1 MEYTFLFYKHK
12 HLIHLKENFEHIE
25 KYIVYSL
32 NTFFHNINLV
42 NNKEKDNILN
52 HTKCHYNNLTYQQII
67 DVLQYSSIC
76 VSVCEKLKDEEKRN
90 IVGLVSL
97 DYELFIND
105 NNNNNNNKN
114 DEGDN
119 NNYNFE
125 RIYDDSNICLEDLY
139 YSLSLY
145 IKEYNILSNL
155 TLNNTLII
163 NLILNNKE
171 NYYDNLFYYLFHS
184 IENLSFILLFYNND
198 NNIINEDLFSNGL
211 TINLRN
217 LKQLEKQNKCIPF
230 DNVLLLNKSTYV
242 SKIFLRLTCTSDIY
256 DLHELFKKFSHTN
269 LEERNHY
276 LIYDIIDKKTDEDI
290 LITILNNKKKI
301 IGFISL
307 KKYIDINIL
316 VNLYNLKEY
325 NYLLKR
331 DFFEDISD
339 SLKSYKNGSKSLN
352 KRKKKY
358 LYIEFKQ
365 HILRT
370 IKIKTLEDLEKKYEI
385 SNEVIYDYLY
395 ENLIEDVDIYADYF
409 IKKNI
414 DIKDIVKN
422 IYKKLQYDYANYK
435 KGPTDEVDLSLL
447 NKLINLYSHISYSD
461 IAKISEKFY
470 NHFDKI
476 EKLYFNFNNDKTYKK
491 IYEKIK
497 KKRDGITSDD
507 ESENNSSKINIIKLT
522 NENEMKKNEN
532 NFKEVINLSYFDI
545 FLLLQ
550 NIYPEIFKK
559 NEIILLFLFLD
570 LYELIIVEETTLFDC
585 VSFKMFLDE
594 LALIKKNYFICKYKH
609 INWLRN
615 ISNDDKNAFALNL
628 FILNDKYYSYC
639 KDILLKIEKYFD
651 EVDYII
657 TTNNERGNMPFILNY
672 FNRVKKKKKANT
684 LESLYILNK
693 YTLFLQPTTDYMK
706 LEDIE
711 HVQRLLEKVK
721 HKEKNKIKQYILY
734 LQDYCK
740 DEARKDDQHGNL
752 MVQSSLE
759 LKFYQL
765 HNYYIYVSKCG
776 NNIINITTGSILN
789 NMDFYYIYKIY
800 DFKNILIP
808 NDNEKMKHFRLFFF
822 SSIIIFK
829 YYDKKIIHNILMLT
843 NSCSCHISMDD
854 DIYLDIYRHFIFL
867 NKKDNDVS
875 IFREDN
881 IFLRESERTENN
893 EKNKNNRKK
902 TKQCDKKYLVLTKN
916 MCLRKCINI
925 DHNIVFWGANDIC
938 LNILY
943 KILRK
948 NEYFFNN
955 IILIIAYKNKYLN
968 TKNNVEENKS
978 VKNCSLESSLMY
990 NKLKNIMINER
1001 IKIIYDNIYNIN
1013 RKKKQ
1018 IELNNKN
1025 YIYYDYLFICFDK
1038 QDVTTYSFNLNSYEE
1053 GKKRNFNFI
1062 ETYENKNY
1070 KNIKFDFLVKEKDYE
1085 KYEHV
1090 NSFYCQKKKNY
1101 LLKKKKPSKQENDIS
1116 SSTSDL
1122 NETNSMESYKNCD
1135 KSKLGLKN
1143 LNCKKSARKNVPL
1156 VKKEVNSLN
1165 KSGKC
1170 KKKQERDETPMMY
1183 NMKNKRVEK
1192 YYGDK
1197 EDSEDE
1203 NSDDENSDDENSDD
1217 EDNDDEGSDGD
1228 NNNFNNNDNNY
1239 YEEDNSEVDI
1249 SSRYTT
1255 LSSSFLPSSE
1265 ASVNDSAYDDY
1276 KDDIYNKKKE
1286 KIDDL
1291 KSDGK
1296 TFNTTENNC
1305 SQHKIIIERGEKDN
1319 HNIEQNKN
1327 EYIDKYSNVS
1337 SNNNLNIKEDLK
1349 EKINPNVNKKS
1360 SYLEN
1365 SNKENVSK
1373 NEENINININ
1383 INKENDKNIIK
1394 KYNEKAEMINKEKVN
1409 RNIDGVFSISD
1420 PFLEKYFDKNSK
1432 YMTIVRNCVN
1442 YIIIYS
1448 NNIDILNM
1456 VNFFLINKIHTY
1468 KIIII
1473 YPYTCNKCH
1482 GRKQKDKIKQNI
1494 FKERIYYK
1502 DKSHL
1507 KNNYL
1512 FSDYIH
1518 KNNFYHKNYVF
1529 KNIKYVLNKIFF
1541 LFHLLKIR
1549 IIYGHILA
1557 VKKSKKNRLKYVL
1570 LHICKHRNIDFSY
1583 FHTHKF
1589 ICENT
1594 LLIPCR
1600 ILLCSYI
1607 FDINNHLHYILNKS
1621 SIVYNEKICVN
1632 HQFQTNDKFIFS
1644 AGELCAFSNKYRIS
1658 TDNILNHEY
1667 YSSMEIGKFVSRQ
1680 FLKIVIEQCCLSYNM
1695 FKSKNEEMRSKKK
1708 QKQIEYSDKID
1719 KIMEK
1724 DIEETHDIKRNV
1736 ESKKTHNN
1744 LDLYKKLKFFEIPII
1759 YFNTLPCNFYFYHF
1773 EASRGDLYKY
1783 NHSSIMQNEKIKK
1796 MDEKKKYSNKTN
1808 NQINN
1813 KKKNDMV
1820 DNSEQIYHEAFCTDS
1835 LKISINKEKKMNNYF
1850 NVQYFEI
1857 SKNIYT
1863 QGYYCKVTTNS
1874 FNLINSFTYLGCD
1887 ELNFHKLHKLCNMPI
1902 NYFYV
1907 ILKNIKNNPHYDILS
1922 MLNEDREKSIFHY
1935 KFQIFKEK
1943 LKKKIITLPH
1953 IKESIQFLLK
1963 DVNDVDSFKTYIK
1976 DQLFKEKH
1984 MFNDTIKKEVES
1996 NLVEYIKENNELL
2009 NGYYIPN

>member
-25 KYIVYSL
+25 SYITYSL
-32 NTFFHNINLV
+32 DSSFHNVNLV
-42 NNKEKDNILN
+42 NDKEKDTILN
-52 HTKCHYNNLTYQQII
+52 HRECEYNNLTYEQII
-67 DVLQYSSIC
+67 DILQYSSIC
-76 VSVCEKLKDEEKRN
+76 VSVCEKCQNGEKVN
-90 IVGLVSL
+90 IVGIVSL
-97 DYELFIND
+97 DYELCI
-105 NNNNNNNKN
+105 NNNTNK
-114 DEGDN
+114 
-119 NNYNFE
+119 YNFE
-125 RIYDDSNICLEDLY
+125 RMCDCPNINLEDFY
-139 YSLSLY
+139 YSLSLH
-145 IKEYNILSNL
+145 IKAYNILSNL

-163 NLILNNKE
+163 NLILNNNE

-184 IENLSFILLFYNND
+184 IENLLFILLFYNN

-211 TINLRN
+211 TIDLTNLT
-217 LKQLEKQNKCIPF
+217 QYEKQNKIIPF
-230 DNVLLLNKSTYV
+230 DHVLILNKSTYV
-242 SKIFLRLTCTSDIY
+242 SKIFLRLTSTSDIY
-256 DLHELFKKFSHTN
+256 DLHELFKKFSQTN
-269 LEERNHY
+269 LEEKNHY

-301 IGFISL
+301 IGFVSL

-339 SLKSYKNGSKSLN
+339 SLKPYKNGSKSLN

-385 SNEVIYDYLY
+385 SNETIYDYLY
-395 ENLIEDVDIYADYF
+395 DHLIEDVDIYADYF
-409 IKKNI
+409 KKKNI

-435 KGPTDEVDLSLL
+435 KGSTDQVDFFLL
-447 NKLINLYSHISYSD
+447 NKLINLYSHISFSD
-461 IAKISEKFY
+461 IANVSQKFY
-470 NHFDKI
+470 NNFEKI

-497 KKRDGITSDD
+497 KKRDGIISDD

-550 NIYPEIFKK
+550 NIYPETFKK

-594 LALIKKNYFICKYKH
+594 LVHIKKNYFICKYKH
-609 INWLRN
+609 IDWLRN
-615 ISNDDKNAFALNL
+615 ISNDDKNAFSLNL

-721 HKEKNKIKQYILY
+721 HKEKNKIKQYILF

-740 DEARKDDQHGNL
+740 DEVRKDNQHDHL
-752 MVQSSLE
+752 LVQSPLE
-759 LKFYQL
+759 LKFYEL
-765 HNYYIYVSKCG
+765 HNYYIYVSRCG
-776 NNIINITTGSILN
+776 NNIINITTGSIMN
-789 NMDFYYIYKIY
+789 NMDFYYINKIY

-808 NDNEKMKHFRLFFF
+808 NENEKMKHFRLFFF

-843 NSCSCHISMDD
+843 NACSCQISTDD
-854 DIYLDIYRHFIFL
+854 DVYLDIYRHFIFL

-881 IFLRESERTENN
+881 IFLRESEKTKKN
-893 EKNKNNRKK
+893 EKNRNDRKN
-902 TKQCDKKYLVLTKN
+902 TKQCDKKYLVLTKH

-925 DHNIVFWGANDIC
+925 DHNIVFWGTNDIC

-978 VKNCSLESSLMY
+978 VKNCSLESALMY

-1001 IKIIYDNIYNIN
+1001 IKIIYDNVYNIN
-1013 RKKKQ
+1013 RKNKQ

-1038 QDVTTYSFNLNSYEE
+1038 QDVTTYSFNLNSFEE

-1062 ETYENKNY
+1062 ETYENMNY

-1090 NSFYCQKKKNY
+1090 NTFYSQKKKNY
-1101 LLKKKKPSKQENDIS
+1101 LLKKKKKTSKQENNIS

-1122 NETNSMESYKNCD
+1122 NETNSMESYKSCD
-1135 KSKLGLKN
+1135 KSKVGLRN
-1143 LNCKKSARKNVPL
+1143 VNCKNSAGKNVPF
-1156 VKKEVNSLN
+1156 VKKEENSLN

-1170 KKKQERDETPMMY
+1170 KKKQLRDETHTLY
-1183 NMKNKRVEK
+1183 NIKNKRVEK

-1197 EDSEDE
+1197 EED
-1203 NSDDENSDDENSDD
+1203 SDDEDSDD
-1217 EDNDDEGSDGD
+1217 EDNDDEDSDNED
-1228 NNNFNNNDNNY
+1228 NDDDDDDNYNNYNNYNNDDNNY
-1239 YEEDNSEVDI
+1239 YEEDNCEMDV

-1265 ASVNDSAYDDY
+1265 ASVNDSAYNDY
-1276 KDDIYNKKKE
+1276 KDDIYNNKKE
-1286 KIDDL
+1286 KIEEL
-1291 KSDGK
+1291 KSDEK
-1296 TFNTTENNC
+1296 AFNTTETNC
-1305 SQHKIIIERGEKDN
+1305 SQNKIIITRGEKDN
-1319 HNIEQNKN
+1319 PNIEQNKN
-1327 EYIDKYSNVS
+1327 EYIDKYSNVR
-1337 SNNNLNIKEDLK
+1337 SNNNLNECYNKNLHIKEDLK
-1349 EKINPNVNKKS
+1349 EKINANVNKKS

-1373 NEENINININ
+1373 RNVFKSEEYININN
-1383 INKENDKNIIK
+1383 ENDKNVINQ
-1394 KYNEKAEMINKEKVN
+1394 YNEKNEMFNKEMVN

-1432 YMTIVRNCVN
+1432 YMNIVKNCVN

-1456 VNFFLINKIHTY
+1456 INFLLINNVHTY

-1482 GRKQKDKIKQNI
+1482 GRKQKEKIKQNI
-1494 FKERIYYK
+1494 FNERIYYK

-1512 FSDYIH
+1512 FCDYTH

-1529 KNIKYVLNKIFF
+1529 ENIKYVLNKIFF

-1570 LHICKHRNIDFSY
+1570 VHLCKHRNLDLSY
-1583 FHTHKF
+1583 FNTHKF

-1658 TDNILNHEY
+1658 THNILNHEY

-1695 FKSKNEEMRSKKK
+1695 FKSKNEEMRNKIKK
-1708 QKQIEYSDKID
+1708 QKDYNDNID
-1719 KIMEK
+1719 KIIEK
-1724 DIEETHDIKRNV
+1724 DMEETNNITGNV
-1736 ESKKTHNN
+1736 QSKKTHNN
-1744 LDLYKKLKFFEIPII
+1744 LDLYKKLKIFEIPII

-1783 NHSSIMQNEKIKK
+1783 NDFSIMQNEKIKG
-1796 MDEKKKYSNKTN
+1796 MHEKKKYSNKTN
-1808 NQINN
+1808 DKIYNN
-1813 KKKNDMV
+1813 EKNDMI

-1887 ELNFHKLHKLCNMPI
+1887 VLNFHKLHKLCNMPI

-1907 ILKNIKNNPHYDILS
+1907 ILKNIKNNPQYDILS

-1935 KFQIFKEK
+1935 KFHIFKEK

-1963 DVNDVDSFKTYIK
+1963 DINDGDSFKTYIK
-1976 DQLFKEKH
+1976 DQLFKEKQ
-1984 MFNDTIKKEVES
+1984 MFIDTIKKEVES

>member
-25 KYIVYSL
+25 SYITYSL
-32 NTFFHNINLV
+32 DSSFHNVNLV
-42 NNKEKDNILN
+42 NDKEKDTILN
-52 HTKCHYNNLTYQQII
+52 HRECEYNNLTYEQII
-67 DVLQYSSIC
+67 DILQYSSIC
-76 VSVCEKLKDEEKRN
+76 VSVCEKCQNGEKVN
-90 IVGLVSL
+90 IVGIVSL
-97 DYELFIND
+97 DYELCI
-105 NNNNNNNKN
+105 NNNTNK
-114 DEGDN
+114 
-119 NNYNFE
+119 YNFE
-125 RIYDDSNICLEDLY
+125 RMCDCPNINLEDFY
-139 YSLSLY
+139 YSLSLH
-145 IKEYNILSNL
+145 IKAYNILSNL

-163 NLILNNKE
+163 NLILNNNE

-184 IENLSFILLFYNND
+184 IENLLFILLFYNNNNNNN

-211 TINLRN
+211 TIDLTNLT
-217 LKQLEKQNKCIPF
+217 QYEKQNKIIPF
-230 DNVLLLNKSTYV
+230 DHVLILNKSTYV
-242 SKIFLRLTCTSDIY
+242 SKIFLRLTSTSDIY
-256 DLHELFKKFSHTN
+256 DLHELFKKFSQTN
-269 LEERNHY
+269 LEEKNHY

-301 IGFISL
+301 IGFVSL

-339 SLKSYKNGSKSLN
+339 N
-352 KRKKKY
+352 
-358 LYIEFKQ
+358 
-365 HILRT
+365 
-370 IKIKTLEDLEKKYEI
+370 
-385 SNEVIYDYLY
+385 
-395 ENLIEDVDIYADYF
+395 
-409 IKKNI
+409 
-414 DIKDIVKN
+414 
-422 IYKKLQYDYANYK
+422 
-435 KGPTDEVDLSLL
+435 
-447 NKLINLYSHISYSD
+447 
-461 IAKISEKFY
+461 
-470 NHFDKI
+470 
-476 EKLYFNFNNDKTYKK
+476 
-491 IYEKIK
+491 
-497 KKRDGITSDD
+497 
-507 ESENNSSKINIIKLT
+507 
-522 NENEMKKNEN
+522 
-532 NFKEVINLSYFDI
+532 
-545 FLLLQ
+545 
-550 NIYPEIFKK
+550 
-559 NEIILLFLFLD
+559 

-594 LALIKKNYFICKYKH
+594 LVHIKKNYFICKYKH
-609 INWLRN
+609 IDWLRN
-615 ISNDDKNAFALNL
+615 ISNDDKNAFSLNL

-721 HKEKNKIKQYILY
+721 HKEKNKIKQYILF

-740 DEARKDDQHGNL
+740 DEVRKDNQHDHL
-752 MVQSSLE
+752 L
-759 LKFYQL
+759 LKFYEL
-765 HNYYIYVSKCG
+765 HNYYIYVSRCG
-776 NNIINITTGSILN
+776 NNIINITTGSIMN
-789 NMDFYYIYKIY
+789 NMDFYYINKIY

-808 NDNEKMKHFRLFFF
+808 NENEKMKHFRLFFF

-843 NSCSCHISMDD
+843 NACSCQISTDD
-854 DIYLDIYRHFIFL
+854 DVYLDIYRHFIFL

-881 IFLRESERTENN
+881 IFLRESEKTKKN
-893 EKNKNNRKK
+893 EKNRNDRKN
-902 TKQCDKKYLVLTKN
+902 TKQCDKKYLVLTKH

-925 DHNIVFWGANDIC
+925 DHNIVFWGTNDIC

-978 VKNCSLESSLMY
+978 VKNCSLESALMY

-1001 IKIIYDNIYNIN
+1001 IKIIYDNVYNIN
-1013 RKKKQ
+1013 RKNKQ

-1038 QDVTTYSFNLNSYEE
+1038 QDVTTYSFNLNSFEE

-1062 ETYENKNY
+1062 ETYENMNY

-1090 NSFYCQKKKNY
+1090 NTFYSQKKKNY
-1101 LLKKKKPSKQENDIS
+1101 LLKKKKKTSKQENNIS

-1122 NETNSMESYKNCD
+1122 NETNSMESYKSCD
-1135 KSKLGLKN
+1135 KSKVGLRN
-1143 LNCKKSARKNVPL
+1143 VNCKNSAGKNVPF
-1156 VKKEVNSLN
+1156 VKKEENSLN

-1170 KKKQERDETPMMY
+1170 KKKQLRDETHTLY
-1183 NMKNKRVEK
+1183 NIKNKRVEK

-1197 EDSEDE
+1197 EED
-1203 NSDDENSDDENSDD
+1203 SDDEDSDD
-1217 EDNDDEGSDGD
+1217 EDNDDEDSDNED
-1228 NNNFNNNDNNY
+1228 NDDDDNYNNYNNYNNDDNNY
-1239 YEEDNSEVDI
+1239 YEEDNCEMDV

-1265 ASVNDSAYDDY
+1265 ASVNDSAYNDY
-1276 KDDIYNKKKE
+1276 KDDIYNNKKE
-1286 KIDDL
+1286 KIEEL
-1291 KSDGK
+1291 KSDEK
-1296 TFNTTENNC
+1296 AFNTTETNC
-1305 SQHKIIIERGEKDN
+1305 SQNKIIITRGEKDN
-1319 HNIEQNKN
+1319 PNIEQNKN
-1327 EYIDKYSNVS
+1327 EYIDKYSNVR
-1337 SNNNLNIKEDLK
+1337 SNNNLNECYNKNLHIKEDLK
-1349 EKINPNVNKKS
+1349 EKINANVNKKS

-1373 NEENINININ
+1373 RNVFKSEEYININN
-1383 INKENDKNIIK
+1383 ENDKNVINQ
-1394 KYNEKAEMINKEKVN
+1394 YNEKNEMFNKEMVN

-1432 YMTIVRNCVN
+1432 YMNIVKNCVN

-1456 VNFFLINKIHTY
+1456 INFLLINNVHTY

-1482 GRKQKDKIKQNI
+1482 GRKQKEKIKQNI
-1494 FKERIYYK
+1494 FNERIYYK

-1512 FSDYIH
+1512 FCDYTH

-1529 KNIKYVLNKIFF
+1529 ENIKYVLNKIFF

-1570 LHICKHRNIDFSY
+1570 VHLCKHRNLDLSY
-1583 FHTHKF
+1583 FNTHKF

-1658 TDNILNHEY
+1658 THNILNHEY

-1695 FKSKNEEMRSKKK
+1695 FKSKNEEMRNKIKK
-1708 QKQIEYSDKID
+1708 QKDYNDNID
-1719 KIMEK
+1719 KIIEK
-1724 DIEETHDIKRNV
+1724 DMEETNNITGNV
-1736 ESKKTHNN
+1736 QSKKTHNN
-1744 LDLYKKLKFFEIPII
+1744 LDLYKKLKIFEIPII

-1783 NHSSIMQNEKIKK
+1783 NDFSIMQNEKIKG
-1796 MDEKKKYSNKTN
+1796 MHEKKKYSNKTN
-1808 NQINN
+1808 DKIYNN
-1813 KKKNDMV
+1813 EKNDMI

-1887 ELNFHKLHKLCNMPI
+1887 VLNFHKLHKLCNMPI

-1907 ILKNIKNNPHYDILS
+1907 ILKNIKNNPQYDILS

-1935 KFQIFKEK
+1935 KFHIFKEK

-1953 IKESIQFLLK
+1953 IKESIQFLK
-1963 DVNDVDSFKTYIK
+1963 I
-1976 DQLFKEKH
+1976 
-1984 MFNDTIKKEVES
+1984 
-1996 NLVEYIKENNELL
+1996 
-2009 NGYYIPN
+2009 

>member
-25 KYIVYSL
+25 SYITYSL
-32 NTFFHNINLV
+32 DSSFHNVNLV
-42 NNKEKDNILN
+42 NDKEKDTILN
-52 HTKCHYNNLTYQQII
+52 HRECEYNNLTYEQII
-67 DVLQYSSIC
+67 DILQYSSIC
-76 VSVCEKLKDEEKRN
+76 VSVCEKCQNGEKVN
-90 IVGLVSL
+90 IVGIVSL
-97 DYELFIND
+97 DYELCI
-105 NNNNNNNKN
+105 NNNTNK
-114 DEGDN
+114 
-119 NNYNFE
+119 YNFE
-125 RIYDDSNICLEDLY
+125 RMCDCPNINLEDFY
-139 YSLSLY
+139 YSLSLH
-145 IKEYNILSNL
+145 IKAYNILSNL

-163 NLILNNKE
+163 NLILNNNE

-184 IENLSFILLFYNND
+184 IENLLFILLFYNNNNNNN

-211 TINLRN
+211 TIDLTNLT
-217 LKQLEKQNKCIPF
+217 QYEKQNKIIPF
-230 DNVLLLNKSTYV
+230 DHVLILNKSTYV
-242 SKIFLRLTCTSDIY
+242 SKIFLRLTSTSDIY
-256 DLHELFKKFSHTN
+256 DLHELFKKFSQTN
-269 LEERNHY
+269 LEEKNHY

-301 IGFISL
+301 IGFVSL

-339 SLKSYKNGSKSLN
+339 
-352 KRKKKY
+352 
-358 LYIEFKQ
+358 
-365 HILRT
+365 
-370 IKIKTLEDLEKKYEI
+370 
-385 SNEVIYDYLY
+385 
-395 ENLIEDVDIYADYF
+395 
-409 IKKNI
+409 
-414 DIKDIVKN
+414 
-422 IYKKLQYDYANYK
+422 
-435 KGPTDEVDLSLL
+435 
-447 NKLINLYSHISYSD
+447 
-461 IAKISEKFY
+461 
-470 NHFDKI
+470 
-476 EKLYFNFNNDKTYKK
+476 
-491 IYEKIK
+491 
-497 KKRDGITSDD
+497 
-507 ESENNSSKINIIKLT
+507 NSSKINIIKLT

-550 NIYPEIFKK
+550 NIYPETFKK

-594 LALIKKNYFICKYKH
+594 LVHIKKNYFICKYKH
-609 INWLRN
+609 IDWLRN
-615 ISNDDKNAFALNL
+615 ISNDDKNAFSLNL

-721 HKEKNKIKQYILY
+721 HKEKNKIKQYILF

-740 DEARKDDQHGNL
+740 DEVRKDNQHDHL
-752 MVQSSLE
+752 L
-759 LKFYQL
+759 LKFYEL
-765 HNYYIYVSKCG
+765 HNYYIYVSRCG
-776 NNIINITTGSILN
+776 NNIINITTGSIMN
-789 NMDFYYIYKIY
+789 NMDFYYINKIY

-808 NDNEKMKHFRLFFF
+808 NENEKMKHFRLFFF

-843 NSCSCHISMDD
+843 NACSCQISTDD
-854 DIYLDIYRHFIFL
+854 DVYLDIYRHFIFL

-881 IFLRESERTENN
+881 IFLRESEKTKKN
-893 EKNKNNRKK
+893 EKNRNDRKN
-902 TKQCDKKYLVLTKN
+902 TKQCDKKYLVLTKH

-925 DHNIVFWGANDIC
+925 DHNIVFWGTNDIC

-978 VKNCSLESSLMY
+978 VKNCSLESALMY

-1001 IKIIYDNIYNIN
+1001 IKIIYDNVYNIN
-1013 RKKKQ
+1013 RKNKQ

-1038 QDVTTYSFNLNSYEE
+1038 QDVTTYSFNLNSFEE

-1062 ETYENKNY
+1062 ETYENMNY

-1090 NSFYCQKKKNY
+1090 NTFYSQKKKNY
-1101 LLKKKKPSKQENDIS
+1101 LLKKKKKTSKQENNIS

-1122 NETNSMESYKNCD
+1122 NETNSMESYKSCD
-1135 KSKLGLKN
+1135 KSKVGLRN
-1143 LNCKKSARKNVPL
+1143 VNCKNSAGKNVPF
-1156 VKKEVNSLN
+1156 VKKEENSLN

-1170 KKKQERDETPMMY
+1170 KKKQLRDETHTLY
-1183 NMKNKRVEK
+1183 NIKNKRVEK

-1197 EDSEDE
+1197 EED
-1203 NSDDENSDDENSDD
+1203 SDDEDSDD
-1217 EDNDDEGSDGD
+1217 EDNDDEDSDNED
-1228 NNNFNNNDNNY
+1228 NDDDDDDDNYNNYNNYNNDDNNY
-1239 YEEDNSEVDI
+1239 YEEDNCEMDV

-1265 ASVNDSAYDDY
+1265 ASVNDSAYNDY
-1276 KDDIYNKKKE
+1276 KDDIYNNKKE
-1286 KIDDL
+1286 KIEEL
-1291 KSDGK
+1291 KSDEK
-1296 TFNTTENNC
+1296 AFNTTETNC
-1305 SQHKIIIERGEKDN
+1305 SQNKIIITRGEKDN
-1319 HNIEQNKN
+1319 PNIEQNKN
-1327 EYIDKYSNVS
+1327 EYIDKYSNVR
-1337 SNNNLNIKEDLK
+1337 SNNNLNECYNKNLHIKEDLK
-1349 EKINPNVNKKS
+1349 EKINANVNKKS

-1373 NEENINININ
+1373 RNVFKSEEYININN
-1383 INKENDKNIIK
+1383 ENDKNVINQ
-1394 KYNEKAEMINKEKVN
+1394 YNEKNEMFNKEMVN

-1432 YMTIVRNCVN
+1432 YMNIVKNCVN

-1456 VNFFLINKIHTY
+1456 INFLLINNVHTY

-1482 GRKQKDKIKQNI
+1482 GRKQKEKIKQNI
-1494 FKERIYYK
+1494 FNERIYYK

-1512 FSDYIH
+1512 FCDYTH

-1529 KNIKYVLNKIFF
+1529 ENIKYVLNKIFF

-1570 LHICKHRNIDFSY
+1570 VHLCKHRNLDLSY
-1583 FHTHKF
+1583 FNTHKF

-1658 TDNILNHEY
+1658 THNILNHEY

-1695 FKSKNEEMRSKKK
+1695 FKSKNEEMRNKIKK
-1708 QKQIEYSDKID
+1708 QKDYNDNID
-1719 KIMEK
+1719 KIIEK
-1724 DIEETHDIKRNV
+1724 DMEETNNITGNV
-1736 ESKKTHNN
+1736 QSKKTHNN
-1744 LDLYKKLKFFEIPII
+1744 LDLYKKLKIFEIPII

-1783 NHSSIMQNEKIKK
+1783 NDFSIMQNEKIKG
-1796 MDEKKKYSNKTN
+1796 MHEKKKYSNKTN
-1808 NQINN
+1808 DKIYNN
-1813 KKKNDMV
+1813 EKNDMI
-1820 DNSEQIYHEAFCTDS
+1820 DNSEQIYHEAFCTDSLKINS

-1887 ELNFHKLHKLCNMPI
+1887 VLNFHKLHKLCNMPI

-1907 ILKNIKNNPHYDILS
+1907 ILKNIKNNPQYDILS

-1935 KFQIFKEK
+1935 KFHIFKEK

-1963 DVNDVDSFKTYIK
+1963 DINDGDSFKTYIK
-1976 DQLFKEKH
+1976 DQLFKEKQ
-1984 MFNDTIKKEVES
+1984 MFIDTIKKEVES